1 MDKRISFY
9 TSNPDLL
16 PQFSYR
22 DLKPSIQNFHS
33 KYVLVPA
40 DKASN
45 NVIIIWRLHYVN
57 VLRQELTHTKAYEAV
72 SIPEND
78 IVSAHVEKSLDFQL
92 TVPITQHK
100 LPTMY
105 WIPKLHKTPYKAR
118 FIANSSVCTTTH
130 MSKLLTLYLTKT
142 KDHSISYCDKT
153 YDNSGINWFF
163 GQ

>member
-1 MDKRISFY
+1 MDKRISFC

-16 PQFSYR
+16 PRKPKFSYR
-22 DLKPSIQNFHS
+22 DLKSSIQNFHS

-57 VLRQELTHTKAYEAV
+57 VLKHELTHTNAYEPV
-72 SIPEND
+72 STPEKD
-78 IVSAHVEKSLDFQL
+78 IVSEHVDKCLDFQL
-92 TVPITQHK
+92 TVPITEYK

-105 WIPKLHKTPYKAR
+105 CIPKLHKTPYKAR

-130 MSKLLTLYLTKT
+130 MSKY
-142 KDHSISYCDKT
+142 
-153 YDNSGINWFF
+153 
-163 GQ
+163 